1 MPASGALTL
10 SGLGK
15 LSMSDKIQRQL
26 LSALLDKY
34 ERSSFF
40 REGTQP
46 TRRIMLKLYDNG
58 QCDFPQYDIEQS
70 DKRILVNRAVLA
82 ISEKQL
88 ASYQWMKG
96 EENHIIAKVWLNFEN
111 LHMAYEFV
119 GRKSKKDTIDDV
131 CLEILDIL
139 DNVNA
144 EWAKQYFQDIFYL
157 ISCKRDIGN
166 RLPDDKNAREELFHA
181 IKFID
186 DMGDSELLERVF
198 SLQCF
203 GDSKKFERTVKSRLL
218 SVLRKYLDSDEDAKD
233 EDLLRQ
239 VGIVKYPE
247 QFEFCGNAKL
257 SFEQG
262 IVDFSQLQ
270 YGGSVCL
277 PDLTRGNFIIA
288 PEVNCVLSIENRANY
303 IDYIYKRKADNELII
318 YHGGQYSPSK
328 KKFLQII
335 AKAISN
341 DCRWLHWGDIDYG
354 GFSML
359 ARLRREIKK
368 DVIPNRMN
376 ERELNRYEDLAVQ
389 ITQLYS
395 EKLKSLMQHPELK
408 DCLECLNYMVKHE
421 KKLEQEAMLTDVK

>member
-1 MPASGALTL
+1 
-10 SGLGK
+10 
-15 LSMSDKIQRQL
+15 MSDEIQRQL
-26 LSALLDKY
+26 LLALLDKY

-46 TRRIMLKLYDNG
+46 SRRIILKLYDNG

-70 DKRILVNRAVLA
+70 EKRILVNRAVLA

-111 LHMAYEFV
+111 LPMAYEFV
-119 GRKSKKDTIDDV
+119 GRKSKNDTIDDV
-131 CLEILDIL
+131 CLELLGIL
-139 DNVNA
+139 DNVNT
-144 EWAKQYFQDIFYL
+144 EWAKQYFQDIFDM
-157 ISCKRDIGN
+157 ISRKRDIGN
-166 RLPDDKNAREELFHA
+166 RLPGDKNAREELLRA
-181 IKFID
+181 IQFID
-186 DMGDSELLERVF
+186 GKGDCELLERVF

-247 QFEFCGNAKL
+247 QFEFCGNAML
-257 SFEQG
+257 FFEHG
-262 IVDFSQLQ
+262 MVDFSCLH

-277 PDLTRGNFIIA
+277 PDLVRGNFVIA
-288 PEVNCVLSIENRANY
+288 PEVDHILSIENRANY
-303 IDYIYKRKADNELII
+303 IDYIFKRKTDNELVI

-328 KKFLQII
+328 KKFLQKV
-335 AKAISN
+335 AKAISG
-341 DCRWLHWGDIDYG
+341 DCWFHWGDIDYG

-359 ARLRREIKK
+359 ARLRREIKE
-368 DVIPNRMN
+368 DVIPYRMN
-376 ERELNRYEDLAVQ
+376 EQELNKYGNLAAQ
-389 ITQLYS
+389 ITHTYS
-395 EKLKSLMQHPELK
+395 EKLKCLMSRPELK
-408 DCLECLNYMVKHE
+408 DCLECLNYMVKNG
-421 KKLEQEAMLTDVK
+421 KKLEQEAMLTDME

>member
-1 MPASGALTL
+1 
-10 SGLGK
+10 
-15 LSMSDKIQRQL
+15 MSDKIQRQL

-40 REGTQP
+40 REETQP

-70 DKRILVNRAVLA
+70 EKRILVNCAVLA

-88 ASYQWMKG
+88 VSYQWMKG

-111 LHMAYEFV
+111 LPMTYEFV
-119 GRKSKKDTIDDV
+119 GRKSKNVTIDDI
-131 CLEILDIL
+131 CLEILGVL

-144 EWAKQYFQDIFYL
+144 EWAKHYFQDIFDM
-157 ISCKRDIGN
+157 ISRKRDIGN
-166 RLPDDKNAREELFHA
+166 KLPEDKNAREELFRA
-181 IKFID
+181 IQFID
-186 DMGDSELLERVF
+186 GMGDCELLERVF

-247 QFEFCGNAKL
+247 QFEFCGNAML
-257 SFEQG
+257 LFEHG
-262 IVDFSQLQ
+262 VVDFSSLQ
-270 YGGSVCL
+270 CGCSICL
-277 PDLTRGNFIIA
+277 PDLTRGNFVIA
-288 PEVNCVLSIENRANY
+288 PEVNRILSIENRANY
-303 IDYIYKRKADNELII
+303 IDYIFKRKADNELVI

-328 KKFLQII
+328 KKFLQVV
-335 AKAISN
+335 AKAVSG
-341 DCRWLHWGDIDYG
+341 DCRWFHWGDIDYG

-359 ARLRREIKK
+359 ARLRREIKE
-368 DVIPNRMN
+368 DVIPYRMN
-376 ERELNRYEDLAVQ
+376 EHELNKYENLSVQ
-389 ITQLYS
+389 VTHLYS
-395 EKLKSLMQHPELK
+395 EKLKSLMLRPGLK
-408 DCLECLNYMVKHE
+408 DCLECLNYMVNDR
-421 KKLEQEAMLTDVK
+421 KKLEQEAMLTDTE